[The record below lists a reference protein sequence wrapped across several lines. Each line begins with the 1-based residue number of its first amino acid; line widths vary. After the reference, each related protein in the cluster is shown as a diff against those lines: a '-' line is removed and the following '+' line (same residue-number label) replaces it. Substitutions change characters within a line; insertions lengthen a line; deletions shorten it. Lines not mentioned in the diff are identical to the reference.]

1 MTSQFEASIPY
12 NRTPLGTRDDIPIYS
27 PVDFYVDNYEKIAAD
42 HVSAMFAE
50 SQNPFIEEELW
61 KELEDTTRGLIE
73 KYIAPASVIL
83 DAGVGLGRLVGPL
96 DQYTRYGID
105 ISLQYLKIARE
116 RGINVA
122 MARIEDLPF
131 SDDSFDAVIVCDVL
145 EHVLDLSLCTM
156 KLLSVLRPG
165 GTLVVRVPYKE
176 DLSVYLRDDLP
187 YEYIHLRSFD
197 LSGLRLHF
205 EKIFRLNYVDSV
217 IDAPYLQGSAR
228 LKLRLLPEEA
238 RAKVSKIVS
247 RSNKF
252 SPIRDAFKVSDE
264 QLCSWLYEIKGRD
277 RGLYNTIAPHLIMGM
292 DVNCVFQKPL

>member
-1 MTSQFEASIPY
+1 
-12 NRTPLGTRDDIPIYS
+12 
-27 PVDFYVDNYEKIAAD
+27 
-42 HVSAMFAE
+42 
-50 SQNPFIEEELW
+50 
-61 KELEDTTRGLIE
+61 
-73 KYIAPASVIL
+73 
-83 DAGVGLGRLVGPL
+83 
-96 DQYTRYGID
+96 
-105 ISLQYLKIARE
+105 
-116 RGINVA
+116 
-122 MARIEDLPF
+122 
-131 SDDSFDAVIVCDVL
+131 
-145 EHVLDLSLCTM
+145 M